1 MLDTV
6 PAVPAVADAEVALSV
21 AVEADKKRLP
31 PSEATV
37 LRLPLLTTTVLPLT
51 S

>member
-6 PAVPAVADAEVALSV
+6 PAVPAVADVEVALSV
-21 AVEADKKRLP
+21 VVEADKRLP

-37 LRLPLLTTTVLPLT
+37 LRLPLLTTTVLPPT